1 MNENARIVGDQ
12 NYFMGIPKQTKTA
25 ITTITPNG
33 KGEKRMRD
41 YNMNGTLIIGCDHGY
56 GNIKTAH
63 FCFKASAEASETAPI
78 FSKDYVR
85 YEDKYYLI
93 AEGHKSFLADKIADD
108 DYYILTLAAIAKE
121 LEFRGLHEAKIH
133 LAVGL
138 PLKWVKAQRESFKSY
153 LIRNRYVNFEYREK
167 KYQVEL
173 VDCTVMPQCY
183 SAVAE
188 TLKEFTG
195 INMLV
200 DIGNGTMNIMYLND
214 RRAMENKSW
223 TEKFGVNQCAIRIRN
238 KVLDETGT
246 NLMDDVI
253 ERFLRTG
260 VTKVD
265 EPYNSLIINAA
276 AEYVAEIFVKLKD
289 YEYNDK
295 LMNLHIMGGG
305 HKLVETVGQYNP
317 DKTFFITDICAT
329 AKGYEYYCYM
339 GLRRQNQNR

>member
-1 MNENARIVGDQ
+1 
-12 NYFMGIPKQTKTA
+12 
-25 ITTITPNG
+25 
-33 KGEKRMRD
+33 MRE
-41 YNMNGTLIIGCDHGY
+41 YSINGTLIIACDHGY

-63 FCFKASAEASETAPI
+63 TCFKTSVEASETAPI
-78 FSKDYVR
+78 FSKDYVKF
-85 YEDKYYLI
+85 EDKYYVI

-121 LEFRGLHEAKIH
+121 LDLRGLKEAKIH

-138 PLKWVKAQRESFKSY
+138 PLKWVKAQRESFKAY
-153 LIRNRYVNFEYREK
+153 LLRNRYVDFEYREK
-167 KYQVEL
+167 KYLVEIT
-173 VDCTVMPQCY
+173 DCTVMPQCY

-188 TLKEFTG
+188 TLRDFTG

-214 RRAMENKSW
+214 SRAMENKSW

-246 NLMDDVI
+246 HLMNDVI
-253 ERFLRTG
+253 ENFLKMG
-260 VTKVD
+260 IANVD
-265 EPYNSLIINAA
+265 EPYVSLIRKAA
-276 AEYVAEIFVKLKD
+276 SEYVSEIFEKLKD

-295 LMNLHIMGGG
+295 LMKLHFMGGG
-305 HKLVETVGQYNP
+305 CKLVEAVGKYNP
-317 DKTFFITDICAT
+317 DKTFFIKDICAT

-339 GLRRQNQNR
+339 GLRRQNQKR